1 MKFFLVETLWP
12 EKKGFVLH
20 RDSIGEQYIFIHFLT
35 PVTAVL
41 KGEKADIKPGGC
53 VFFGV
58 NAMQSFSSPDCELV
72 HDWFHADIDC
82 AVLMKKYGLES
93 EKVYYPDNGD
103 EITKLISEIKLE
115 YTAGAKYFGEIAQA
129 AAEKMT
135 IRLARSDEAAAGES
149 KRDILQKELF
159 IQARAEIHMDI
170 CRQWTV
176 EDMARLVNM
185 SESRFYYLYKKIF
198 GISPQRDLAEKRVQ
212 TAQMLLAKKQLT
224 VKETAR
230 LAGYNNEY
238 HFIRQF
244 KQITGIT
251 PGKAAAVND

>member
-20 RDSIGEQYIFIHFLT
+20 RDSIGQQYIFIHFLT

-41 KGEKADIKPGGC
+41 RGEKTDIEPGGC
-53 VFFGV
+53 VFFGA
-58 NAMQSFSSPDCELV
+58 NAMQCFSSPDCELV
-72 HDWFHADIDC
+72 HDWFHSDIDC
-82 AVLMKKYGLES
+82 GVLMKKFGLEC
-93 EKVYYPDNGD
+93 EKVYYPENSD

-115 YTAGAKYFGEIAQA
+115 YTACAQYFKAMAEAT
-129 AAEKMT
+129 AEKLM
-135 IRLARSDEAAAGES
+135 IRMARSTEAILGENN
-149 KRDILQKELF
+149 RDMFQKELF
-159 IQARAEIHMDI
+159 VQARAEIHMDI

-212 TAQMLLAKKQLT
+212 TAKMLLAKKQLT

-230 LAGYNNEY
+230 LTGYNNEY

-244 KQITGIT
+244 KQITGVT
-251 PGKAAAVND
+251 PGKVTKTQ

>member
-1 MKFFLVETLWP
+1 MEFFLVETLWP

-20 RDSIGEQYIFIHFLT
+20 RDNIGGQYIFIHFHT

-41 KGEKADIKPGGC
+41 RGEKTDIKPGGC
-53 VFFGV
+53 VFFGA
-58 NAMQSFSSPDCELV
+58 NAMQCFSSPDCKLV

-82 AVLMKKYGLES
+82 GVLMEKYGLEC
-93 EKVYYPDNGD
+93 EKVYYPDNSD
-103 EITKLISEIKLE
+103 EITKFINEINLE
-115 YTAGAKYFGEIAQA
+115 YSVGAKYFKELAEA
-129 AAEKMT
+129 AAEKMM
-135 IRLARSDEAAAGES
+135 IYLARSDEAAAGES

-185 SESRFYYLYKKIF
+185 SESRFYYLYKKMF
-198 GISPQRDLAEKRVQ
+198 GITPQRDLVEKRVQ
-212 TAQMLLAKKQLT
+212 TAQMLLAKKQMT

-230 LAGYNNEY
+230 LTGYSNEY

-251 PGKAAAVND
+251 PGKAAKTQ